1 LSAQFPGPTAPRDFV
16 TMILTSDQVP
26 SDQPRENEALRHFM
40 VISRPCLHTDAAPR
54 DGYVRGQYESVEYIR
69 EVSIN
74 QPRLNSASTTNLS
87 GGNPSSRNSA
97 LGKAILRNDTKNHS
111 SLMIDGDV
119 LGDIKASASESE
131 TLPGGGRAR
140 GKTIS
145 FDISRGSSAKGERID
160 NPGNQDELE
169 SNPVEWIMIT
179 RSDPGGSVP
188 RFMVERGTPGGIVSD
203 ASKFLDWACAKD
215 IEDLETDEE
224 IRPGDE
230 PENSLH
236 DHARIPHAKHEKY
249 LHNYQTNGHLIDVEE
264 NTTDSGASDAPEITT
279 NNIDGSSSMVA
290 GAGGNLNAT
299 HTPAIISNP
308 LPALAIE
315 ESNVDKNNSPR
326 RRSTSSISSVSSE
339 YSFASALEVKQEEV
353 GNDASSTEVTESL
366 GGTTLAGQK
375 DKQLKKLE
383 DKRRKLDKKLNK
395 AREKEANKKSEDSVK
410 EEVAIRKA
418 EEKHRKEVE
427 RLERKKE
434 KEVHKVEEKRRKAAE
449 KDEKTRILREL
460 EEVKAEVSVLRK
472 EKEILE
478 SRVGEL
484 QAMNKVL
491 AVRGGG

>member
-1 LSAQFPGPTAPRDFV
+1 
-16 TMILTSDQVP
+16 MILTSDQVP
-26 SDQPRENEALRHFM
+26 SDQSGENEALRHFM

-69 EVSIN
+69 EIPIKK
-74 QPRLNSASTTNLS
+74 PRLNSASTTNLS
-87 GGNPSSRNSA
+87 GGNPSSRNST
-97 LGKAILRNDTKNHS
+97 LGKAISRNDTKNHS
-111 SLMIDGDV
+111 LLMIDGDD
-119 LGDIKASASESE
+119 LGDTKASASESD
-131 TLPGGGRAR
+131 LLLGGGRAR

-160 NPGNQDELE
+160 NPGKEDELE

-203 ASKFLDWACAKD
+203 ASKFLDWACAQD
-215 IEDLETDEE
+215 IEDLESDEE
-224 IRPGDE
+224 IQPRDE
-230 PENSLH
+230 PEDSLH
-236 DHARIPHAKHEKY
+236 DHARIPHTKNEKY
-249 LHNYQTNGHLIDVEE
+249 LHNYQTNGHLVGVEE
-264 NTTDSGASDAPEITT
+264 NATDSGASDTPEITT
-279 NNIDGSSSMVA
+279 NKVGGSSGMVA
-290 GAGGNLNAT
+290 GAGGKFNTT
-299 HTPAIISNP
+299 HTPAIISNH
-308 LPALAIE
+308 LSTLADE
-315 ESNVDKNNSPR
+315 ENNVDKNNSLR
-326 RRSTSSISSVSSE
+326 RRSTSSISSASSE
-339 YSFASALEVKQEEV
+339 HSFASALEVKQEEV
-353 GNDASSTEVTESL
+353 GNDASSTEVTESP
-366 GGTTLAGQK
+366 GGATPAVQK

-395 AREKEANKKSEDSVK
+395 AREKEANKKSEDNVK

-484 QAMNKVL
+484 QAMNNAL
-491 AVRGGG
+491 AVRGEG